1 MSITAHGAT
10 YRTAAEAN
18 ARIAELNEENA
29 RLGASDGRVTEILL
43 ITEALQDAGLEAGPR
58 AAQPVAKRPAAPV
71 LGEYMTAKVI
81 EAEGRVRYL
90 KRNKTADDGQWRYLR
105 TQDEAGRVA
114 VRREYKTEAGF
125 LAAFIREARAGHDIL
140 IAE

>member
-1 MSITAHGAT
+1 MITAHGVQYA
-10 YRTAAEAN
+10 TAAEAN
-18 ARIAELNEENA
+18 ARIAELNEENLV
-29 RLGASDGRVTEILL
+29 LGASDGRVTEILL
-43 ITEALQDAGLEAGPR
+43 ITEALQEAGLEAAPR
-58 AAQPVAKRPAAPV
+58 AARPARRPEPQ

-81 EAEGRVRYL
+81 EAESRVAYL

-114 VRREYKTEAGF
+114 VRKEYKTEAGF
-125 LAAFIREARAGHDIL
+125 LAAFIREARRGHDIL